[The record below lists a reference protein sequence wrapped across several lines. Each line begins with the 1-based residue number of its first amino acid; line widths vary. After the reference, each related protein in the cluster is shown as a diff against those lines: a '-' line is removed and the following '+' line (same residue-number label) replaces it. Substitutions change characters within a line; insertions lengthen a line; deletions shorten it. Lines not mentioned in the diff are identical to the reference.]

1 VATTTPAPARANQP
15 ADPFFRYAKVRSL
28 SSTVAAPTMLL
39 FCCLHQTQS
48 PLGKIR
54 RTAIVAAL
62 IGALRVRR
70 RAKMQLRG
78 EPELE
83 ASQAAVAKS
92 PPHKRN
98 SAATRKVTVRITEKI
113 HEQLEA
119 ATERPGVGKSMIVE
133 AALAQF
139 LNPRPPENAVHDG
152 FDDIHA
158 RFDSLE
164 RNLRTIA
171 ETVAL
176 HARYH
181 LAVMPPLSQ
190 QQQREACQLGDERF
204 KVLAEQVDQRVQQDR
219 SLIQETID
227 RLNATRFNG
236 LKSILDQDET
246 VDLKP
251 TDTPNGAGL
260 RGDANIKQESSAAA
274 QEGGSNSN
282 FRHLPNAFCWPA

>member
-1 VATTTPAPARANQP
+1 
-15 ADPFFRYAKVRSL
+15 
-28 SSTVAAPTMLL
+28 
-39 FCCLHQTQS
+39 
-48 PLGKIR
+48 
-54 RTAIVAAL
+54 
-62 IGALRVRR
+62 
-70 RAKMQLRG
+70 MQLHG
-78 EPELE
+78 ELDLE

-92 PPHKRN
+92 SPHKRN
-98 SAATRKVTVRITEKI
+98 SLVTRKVTIRITEKI

-119 ATERPGVGKSMIVE
+119 ATERPGVGKSMVVE

-139 LNPRPPENAVHDG
+139 LNPRPPENPVRHG

-181 LAVMPPLSQ
+181 LAVMPPLPQ

-204 KVLAEQVDQRVQQDR
+204 KVLAEQVDQRVRQGR
-219 SLIQETID
+219 PLIQETID
-227 RLNATRFNG
+227 RLDATRFNG
-236 LKSILDQDET
+236 SKSTIDEDEP
-246 VDLKP
+246 VESEPAHAL
-251 TDTPNGAGL
+251 NGAGS
-260 RGDANIKQESSAAA
+260 RGDEDIKHESSAAA

-282 FRHLPNAFCWPA
+282 FRHLPNSFCWPA

>member
-1 VATTTPAPARANQP
+1 
-15 ADPFFRYAKVRSL
+15 
-28 SSTVAAPTMLL
+28 
-39 FCCLHQTQS
+39 
-48 PLGKIR
+48 
-54 RTAIVAAL
+54 
-62 IGALRVRR
+62 
-70 RAKMQLRG
+70 MQLHG

-92 PPHKRN
+92 SPHKRN

-119 ATERPGVGKSMIVE
+119 ATERPGVGKSMVVE

-139 LNPRPPENAVHDG
+139 LNPRGPENPVRQS

-181 LAVMPPLSQ
+181 LAVMPPLPQ
-190 QQQREACQLGDERF
+190 QRQREACQLGDERF
-204 KVLAEQVDQRVQQDR
+204 KVLAEQVDQRVRQGR
-219 SLIQETID
+219 PLIQETID

-236 LKSILDQDET
+236 SKSTIDQDEP
-246 VDLKP
+246 VEPKP
-251 TDTPNGAGL
+251 TYILNGAGSRVDL
-260 RGDANIKQESSAAA
+260 NVKQESPAAA

>member
-1 VATTTPAPARANQP
+1 
-15 ADPFFRYAKVRSL
+15 
-28 SSTVAAPTMLL
+28 
-39 FCCLHQTQS
+39 
-48 PLGKIR
+48 
-54 RTAIVAAL
+54 
-62 IGALRVRR
+62 
-70 RAKMQLRG
+70 MQLHG

-92 PPHKRN
+92 SPHKRN
-98 SAATRKVTVRITEKI
+98 SAATRKVTVRITEQI

-119 ATERPGVGKSMIVE
+119 ATERPGVGKSMVVE

-139 LNPRPPENAVHDG
+139 LNPRPPENAVHQG

-181 LAVMPPLSQ
+181 LAVMPPLPQ

-204 KVLAEQVDQRVQQDR
+204 KVLAEQVDERVRQDR
-219 SLIQETID
+219 PLIQETID
-227 RLNATRFNG
+227 RLNATRLDG
-236 LKSILDQDET
+236 LKSTIGEDEPVKSNPIET
-246 VDLKP
+246 I
-251 TDTPNGAGL
+251 NGAGP
-260 RGDANIKQESSAAA
+260 RGDVSIKHESSAAA
-274 QEGGSNSN
+274 REGGSNSN
-282 FRHLPNAFCWPA
+282 FRHLPNSFCWPA